1 MRSLAHQ
8 QEVMADRL
16 AALED
21 RLKLR
26 PLRSSGAAEAS
37 SEGLD
42 DEPSEHDPRKRAGS
56 IF

>member
-16 AALED
+16 AALEQ

-26 PLRSSGAAEAS
+26 PVSSAS
-37 SEGLD
+37 EEED
-42 DEPSEHDPRKRAGS
+42 DEAGEQDPRKRAGS